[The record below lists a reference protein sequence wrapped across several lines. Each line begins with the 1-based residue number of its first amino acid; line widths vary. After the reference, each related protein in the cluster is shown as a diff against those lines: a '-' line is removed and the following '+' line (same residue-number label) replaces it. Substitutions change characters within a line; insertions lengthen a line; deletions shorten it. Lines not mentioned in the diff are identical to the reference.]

1 MAQAEVVVPVVVVV
15 RRLPVPALVV
25 VEHGE
30 VEARRL

>member
-1 MAQAEVVVPVVVVV
+1 VVVV